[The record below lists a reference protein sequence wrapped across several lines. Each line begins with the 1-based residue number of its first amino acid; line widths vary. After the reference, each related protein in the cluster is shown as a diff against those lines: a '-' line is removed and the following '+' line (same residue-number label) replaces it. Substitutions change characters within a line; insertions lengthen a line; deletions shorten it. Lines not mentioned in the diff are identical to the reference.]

1 MKIRL
6 SIAAAAAGALAL
18 AVVPAFGPAFGKDMV
33 YGSYL
38 PAKHNVNTHGLAPL
52 FKALGPDVPWKL
64 VTGGQLFSG
73 KATLKSV
80 GNRPTEAGLV
90 IPAYVQGAL
99 KHAFISMDM
108 MFAATD
114 ALVMN
119 AAVMDTFINDCPECL
134 ADYKRAKTVLL
145 STYAIDG
152 FVLHC
157 RKPVTTLAAI
167 RGKRVRTTGA
177 MGRWAKA
184 LGGTPVAMTSGDMV
198 EAINRGQLDCILGAM
213 AWLKAYPI
221 VDSIKSILTLNKGSA
236 TVSLFVMNRAAWNEL
251 SMSQKKA
258 MIRAMP
264 RTVANVMIDGYIGDY
279 NKSLALAK
287 EHGIAIHTPDA
298 KLEPLFAKFQAN
310 ENAAVVKKAA
320 KRGAKDAQRIVD
332 AINGNYRKWDKILAE
347 RERTDL
353 KALSARYEKV
363 LWERIYGKID
373 PAQL

>member
-1 MKIRL
+1 MKIRSL
-6 SIAAAAAGALAL
+6 IAAAAAAGVLAL
-18 AVVPAFGPAFGKDMV
+18 AAVPASGKDMV

-38 PAKHNVNTHGLAPL
+38 PPKHNVNTYGLAPL
-52 FKALGPDVPWKL
+52 FKALGPEVPWKL

-80 GNRPTEAGLV
+80 GHRTAEAGVV
-90 IPAYVQGAL
+90 IPAYVQGPL

-134 ADYKRAKTVLL
+134 ADYKRANTVLL

-157 RKPVTTLAAI
+157 RKPVKTLSAI
-167 RGKRVRTTGA
+167 RGKRIRTTGA

-184 LGGTPVAMTSGDMV
+184 LGGSPVAMTSGDMV

-236 TVSLFVMNRAAWNEL
+236 TVSLFVMNRDAWNEL
-251 SMSQKKA
+251 SMSQKKT
-258 MIRAMP
+258 MIRGMP
-264 RTVANVMIDGYIGDY
+264 RAVANVMIDGYIGDY
-279 NKSLALAK
+279 NRALDLAK
-287 EHGIAIHTPDA
+287 ERGIAIYQPEA
-298 KLEPLFAKFQAN
+298 KLEPLFAKFQAK
-310 ENAAVVKKAA
+310 ESAAVVKKAT
-320 KRGAKDAQRIVD
+320 KRGAKDPQGIVD
-332 AINGNYRKWDKILAE
+332 SINRNYRKWDKILAE
-347 RERTDL
+347 RDRSDL
-353 KALSARYEKV
+353 KSLSARYEKV
-363 LWERIYGKID
+363 LWERIYSKID